1 MSNPLFPA
9 NSSGEDDDDLGIAL
23 IAVIVIAA
31 VSVFAVMILIV
42 LTIKKRRYRRNRMSP
57 FNSKMAPP
65 APTLDHLRALEPWM
79 SPGSLSGSDESS
91 QFSNKAPS
99 SVPSKTH
106 SRKSAVSASLY
117 ESNGTVSLMKD
128 ATHPV
133 PRASEYQLP
142 FADEE
147 NHIIDLSDQG
157 SIA

>member
-1 MSNPLFPA
+1 MSSPLVPA
-9 NSSGEDDDDLGIAL
+9 YGSDDDDDGLGPPL
-23 IAVIVIAA
+23 IAGIVIVA
-31 VSVFAVMILIV
+31 VSVCAIIMFIV

-57 FNSKMAPP
+57 FNAKSAPP

-99 SVPSKTH
+99 SVPSKST
-106 SRKSAVSASLY
+106 KSAVSARLY

-128 ATHPV
+128 TMEPV
-133 PRASEYQLP
+133 SKVSEYQHP
-142 FADEE
+142 FTEE
-147 NHIIDLSDQG
+147 NHVIDLSDQG